1 MAQGEMIEITAKSR
15 QVLAFDG
22 ERERVLSPGEKFQV
36 GLDFRGP
43 RVLDIPGVLERA
55 ATTGHL
61 RERDLNG
68 FRRK

>member
-1 MAQGEMIEITAKSR
+1 MRGLSFPFSAKSR

-22 ERERVLSPGEKFQV
+22 ERERVLSSGEVFQV

-43 RVLDIPGVLERA
+43 RVLDIPGVMERA

-61 RERDLNG
+61 RERELNG